1 MHSAPR
7 SNRLFLWSVFS
18 LWFMLLAMGFAQAQS
33 FPNRAVTFVVPY
45 APGGLPDTIA
55 RIVGQRVSEK
65 WGQPVVVENRPGGNG
80 VVAAQYVLTKPADGY
95 TLMVTDLATF
105 TINPFTYKSLPYAE
119 KDFAFVSLTARAP
132 LFLAMNPSIPAA
144 DFPQFVALVKSNPGK
159 YSYGSSGIG
168 SIMQLVMESVKS
180 SLGIELLHVPFKGT
194 GQSVPAAVTNQ
205 VSLVVS
211 AYPSLAGFV
220 KDNKLKLV
228 AVTTEKRSALA
239 PDVASI
245 AESGIPGFDLAPYI
259 GLTGPAGIPAGI
271 VEKIA
276 ADVADAV
283 KDPPTLERL
292 RAVGIEAVGGGPREF
307 AATLAADRAKVEK
320 IVPQAGIKPE

>member
-1 MHSAPR
+1 MKG
-7 SNRLFLWSVFS
+7 FGW
-18 LWFMLLAMGFAQAQS
+18 MLGVVMALACATAQAE
-33 FPNRAVTFVVPY
+33 FPNKPVTWVVPY

-55 RIVGQRVSEK
+55 RVLGQKVSEK

-80 VVAAQYVLTKPADGY
+80 VVAAQYVLAKPADGY

-105 TINPFTYKSLPYAE
+105 TINPFTYKSLPYSE

-144 DFPQFVALVKSNPGK
+144 DFPQFVALAKANPGRF
-159 YSYGSSGIG
+159 SYGSSGIG
-168 SIMQLVMESVKS
+168 SIMQLVMESVKA
-180 SLGIELLHVPFKGT
+180 SLGIDLLHVPFKGT

-211 AYPSLAGFV
+211 AYPSLAGFA
-220 KDNKLKLV
+220 KDNKLKLI

-245 AESGIPGFDLAPYI
+245 SESAIAGFDLAPYI
-259 GLTGPAGIPAGI
+259 GLTGPAGIPAPV
-271 VEKIA
+271 VEKVA
-276 ADVADAV
+276 ADVAEALR
-283 KDPPTLERL
+283 DPGTLERL
-292 RAVGIEAVGGGPREF
+292 RALGIDPVGGGPKEF
-307 AATLAADRAKVEK
+307 AATLATDRAKVEK
-320 IVPQAGIKPE
+320 IVVQAGIKPE